1 MLDIKLT
8 RQNGKSL
15 SLSLPCA
22 LTDLITGDAPFYISC
37 GLAELTFHTGNEKR
51 FVGHGRK
58 VARQEAAPYH
68 YRYGAAGFYLVEHGT
83 FPCSSGK
90 ISRLS

>member
-37 GLAELTFHTGNEKR
+37 GLAGTVFTLNTVPAICIPYFWSCAEVSSVNPSIRLT
-51 FVGHGRK
+51 
-58 VARQEAAPYH
+58 APQT
-68 YRYGAAGFYLVEHGT
+68 AG
-83 FPCSSGK
+83 
-90 ISRLS
+90 